1 MTDLPKIAIVTGANT
16 GIGLASGKALADK
29 GFMIGACVRT
39 TSPELDKLLRKN
51 SGHRQFELDLS
62 KDMEITACAKNIFGW
77 TKTVDVLVNCA
88 AQASGNLFSMTRVS
102 DMRAEFD
109 TNFFGPLLLSQ
120 YVAKKMIRAKCGSI
134 VNIASTAALL
144 ADVGTLSYGGSKAA
158 FCHATRV
165 MAAELGPFGIRVNA
179 IAPSVVETRMADL
192 MDDAVRAK
200 LDARSALKGTI
211 DPEDVADLVTFL
223 ATDRSNKITGQI
235 LRIDRG
241 MLL

>member
-1 MTDLPKIAIVTGANT
+1 MRDLPKTAIVTGANT
-16 GIGLASGKALADK
+16 GIGLSSAQALAEN

-39 TSPELDKLLRKN
+39 TSPELEKLLAQN
-51 SGHRQFELDLS
+51 SGHKKFNLNLS
-62 KDMEITACAKNIFGW
+62 KDLEITACAKNIFKW

-88 AQASGNLFSMTRVS
+88 AQATGNLFSMTRIT
-102 DMRAEFD
+102 DIRAEFN
-109 TNFFGPLLLSQ
+109 TNLFGPLLFSQ
-120 YVAKKMIRAKCGSI
+120 YIAKKMVRAECGSI

-158 FCHATRV
+158 LCHATRV

-192 MDDAVRAK
+192 MDDAARTK
-200 LDARSALKGTI
+200 LDARSVLKGTI
-211 DPEDVADLVTFL
+211 DPVDVANLVTFL
-223 ATDRSNKITGQI
+223 ATDGSSKITGQI